1 MLDLSKKDTLELD
14 ENVVIHGIPGLEKFW
29 AFNLQTGDQY
39 TLNETAHFILS
50 HFGEATSIGKVLDH
64 FMAEFDVP
72 PKAGKKDV
80 LEILTEYLNEGILI
94 RR

>member
-1 MLDLSKKDTLELD
+1 MLDLSREDVLVLAED
-14 ENVVIHGIPGLEKFW
+14 AAIHAIPDLEKYW
-29 AFNLQTGDQY
+29 AFNTQTGDQY

-72 PKAGKKDV
+72 QKAGEKDV
-80 LEILTEYLNEGILI
+80 LEILAEYLNEGILI